1 MIFERMHRFGRS
13 TPREAPPDRKFSF
26 RGRLLGTFGPI
37 SLGFLPWFS
46 AAAHAQELRLAVT
59 PASLELRVGQTASIE
74 AAVSAA
80 DGSRDP
86 NAPVLFFSLDPA
98 DVSVSHT
105 GVVSAHRAGEHT
117 LVALL
122 PASGTTPGFT
132 RPDDPG
138 LRVEISVRVLPS
150 ELAVLRFV
158 GLPERVLVGTSLPLR
173 LLAEDEGSG
182 PRDVRPELRAG
193 PAGVAAVT
201 AFGPLFEGTYHA
213 HPFYDRPRPPTYL
226 WDAAGMFLALAP
238 GTATVS
244 AHLGE
249 LSVEARVEVLPNPAR
264 SLVLDA
270 GFGGAPLAGPVRTGD
285 VVRFRASVEDAEGAA
300 VPDAPV
306 RFALESHPD
315 PSRFDTV
322 GAGAPAQLRA
332 DGRFVAEQPGL
343 YLVSAASGAALAE
356 RMVPVVPREV
366 GMAIEFVG
374 HAPVRDRAS
383 SDLWVWEGPD
393 GRDYAALG
401 TWNADGHTL
410 FFDVTDPARMERI
423 AEVQVDARTVN
434 DVKVSADGRV
444 AVITRE
450 GASNRRNGFVIL
462 DVSDPRN
469 PEVLS
474 RFDDELTGGVHNV
487 FLHEGHIYAINNGR
501 RFDVINAEDPKNP
514 FRVSRFEDPR
524 PGRSVHDVWVHEGI
538 LFQAGNTDGLV
549 VVDVGGGGKGGSPRN
564 PVEMGRLYQLTGW
577 NHAVWPFQSRSANR
591 FYVVTGDESHPVN
604 PRIPGP
610 ILSWEERM
618 PSRAMGFL
626 HFNEFDDP
634 ENPVEI
640 ARYRVPEAGPHNL
653 WIDYEQELMF
663 VAYFN
668 GGLRVVDVSGEL
680 VGDLYRQGREVAK
693 FYSDDPQGFIPN
705 APFVWGP
712 QPHKGTIFFSD
723 FNSGLWAV
731 RLVPR
736 EDRSPAASR

>member
-1 MIFERMHRFGRS
+1 MTSGRISSRF
-13 TPREAPPDRKFSF
+13 
-26 RGRLLGTFGPI
+26 
-37 SLGFLPWFS
+37 SLG
-46 AAAHAQELRLAVT
+46 AAAAAVLGLALLAGASGQERQLSLA
-59 PASLELRVGQTASIE
+59 PEALQLRVGQTGSLVAT
-74 AAVSAA
+74 VTAA
-80 DGSRDP
+80 DGEVDTGAR
-86 NAPVLFFSLDPA
+86 VLFFSLDPA

-105 GVVSAHRAGEHT
+105 GVVTAHRAGSHT
-117 LVALL
+117 LVALS
-122 PASGTTPGFT
+122 PAAGTTPGFT

-138 LRVEISVRVLPS
+138 IRVEIPVEILPS
-150 ELAVLRFV
+150 ELATLRFV
-158 GLPERVLVGTSLPLR
+158 DLPERVLAGASIPVR
-173 LLAEDEGSG
+173 LLAEDEGSE
-182 PRDVRPELRAG
+182 PRDVRPEITVE
-193 PAGVAAVT
+193 PAGVGAVA

-213 HPFYDRPRPPTYL
+213 HPFYDRPRPPTYH
-226 WDAAGMFLALAP
+226 WEAAGVFRAVGP
-238 GTATVS
+238 GTATLT
-244 AHLGE
+244 ARLGE
-249 LSVEARVEVLPNPAR
+249 LTAEARIEVVANPAH
-264 SLVLDA
+264 SLRLDA
-270 GFGGAPLAGPVRTGD
+270 AVGESPLTGGVRTGD
-285 VVRFRASVEDAEGAA
+285 VVRFSASVMDEGGAPVA
-300 VPDAPV
+300 DAPV
-306 RFALESHPD
+306 RFSLESHPD

-322 GAGAPAQLRA
+322 GAGAPAQLLA

-343 YLVSAASGAALAE
+343 YVVSAASGPAQAE
-356 RMVPVVPREV
+356 QAVQVVPRDV
-366 GMAIEFVG
+366 GMAMEFVG
-374 HAPVRDRAS
+374 HAPVRDRAT
-383 SDLWVWEGPD
+383 SDLWIWEGTD

-401 TWNADGHTL
+401 TWNADGHAL
-410 FFDVTDPARMERI
+410 FFDVTDPANMQRI
-423 AEVQVDARTVN
+423 SEVQVDARTVN
-434 DVKVSADGRV
+434 DVKVSEDGRI

-487 FLHEGHIYAINNGR
+487 FFHEGHIYAINNGR
-501 RFDVINAEDPKNP
+501 RWDVVNAEDPRNP

-524 PGRSVHDVWVHEGI
+524 PGRSVHDVWIHDGI
-538 LFQAGNTDGLV
+538 AFQAGNTDGMV
-549 VVDVGGGGKGGSPRN
+549 VVDVGGGGRGGSPQN

-577 NHAVWPFQSRSANR
+577 NHAIWPFRSQSADR
-591 FYVVTGDESHPVN
+591 FYVVTGDESHPIN

-610 ILSWEERM
+610 IISWQERM
-618 PSRAMGFL
+618 PSRAMGFI

-653 WIDYEQELMF
+653 WIDYDQDIMY

-680 VGDLYRQGREVAK
+680 VGDLYRQGREIAK
-693 FYSDDPQGFIPN
+693 FYSDDPDGFIPN

-736 EDRSPAASR
+736 EDRSPAGP

>member
-1 MIFERMHRFGRS
+1 M
-13 TPREAPPDRKFSF
+13 
-26 RGRLLGTFGPI
+26 
-37 SLGFLPWFS
+37 
-46 AAAHAQELRLAVT
+46 VT
-59 PASLELRVGQTASIE
+59 
-74 AAVSAA
+74 AA
-80 DGSRDP
+80 DGTVDTGAR
-86 NAPVLFFSLDPA
+86 VLFFSLDPA

-105 GVVSAHRAGEHT
+105 GVVSAHRAGQHT
-117 LVALL
+117 LVALS
-122 PASGTTPGFT
+122 PTAGTTPGFT
-132 RPDDPG
+132 RADDPG
-138 LRVEISVRVLPS
+138 IRVEIPVEILPS
-150 ELAVLRFV
+150 ELASLRFV
-158 GLPERVLVGTSLPLR
+158 GLPDQVFAGASVPLR
-173 LLAEDEGSG
+173 LLAEDEGSE
-182 PRDVRPELRAG
+182 PRDVRPEITAS
-193 PAGVAAVT
+193 PPGVAAVA

-213 HPFYDRPRPPTYL
+213 HPFYDRPRPPTYVGE
-226 WDAAGMFLALAP
+226 AAGIFRALHA
-238 GTATVS
+238 GTATLN
-244 AHLGE
+244 ARLGD
-249 LSVEARVEVLPNPAR
+249 LAVEVQIEVVPNPAR
-264 SLVLDA
+264 SLDLRASV
-270 GFGGAPLAGPVRTGD
+270 GESTVRTGD
-285 VVRFRASVEDAEGAA
+285 VVRFATTVTDAAGRSVRG
-300 VPDAPV
+300 APV

-322 GAGAPAQLRA
+322 GAGAPAQLLA

-343 YLVSAASGAALAE
+343 YLVSASSGPARAE
-356 RMVPVVPREV
+356 RTIRVVPRDV

-383 SDLWVWEGPD
+383 SDLWIWEGPD

-401 TWNADGHTL
+401 TWNADGHAL
-410 FFDVTDPARMERI
+410 FFDVTDPANMQRI
-423 AEVQVDARTVN
+423 SEVQLDARTVN
-434 DVKVSADGRV
+434 DVKVSADGKI

-450 GASNRRNGFVIL
+450 GASNRRNGFVIV

-469 PEVLS
+469 PEILS

-487 FLHEGHIYAINNGR
+487 FFHEGHIYAINNGR
-501 RFDVINAEDPKNP
+501 RWDVINAEDPRNP
-514 FRVSRFEDPR
+514 FRVSRFEDSK
-524 PGRSVHDVWVHEGI
+524 PGRSVHDVWIHDGI
-538 LFQAGNTDGLV
+538 AFQAGNTDGLV
-549 VVDVGGGGKGGSPRN
+549 VVDVGGGAMGGSPQN

-577 NHAVWPFQSRSANR
+577 NHAVWPFRSRSADR

-610 ILSWEERM
+610 IIAWQERM
-618 PSRAMGFL
+618 PSRAMGFI

-653 WIDYEQELMF
+653 WIDYDKDLMY

-693 FYSDDPQGFIPN
+693 FYSDDPDGFIAN

-736 EDRSPAASR
+736 EDRSPATP